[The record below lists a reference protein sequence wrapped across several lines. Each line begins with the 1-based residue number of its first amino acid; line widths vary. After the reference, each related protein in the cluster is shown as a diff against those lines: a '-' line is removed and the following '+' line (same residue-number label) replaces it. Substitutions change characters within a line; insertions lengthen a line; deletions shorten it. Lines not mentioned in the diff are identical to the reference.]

1 MQTPSLM
8 DAVRLDPAQDLAPVP
23 WWRVGVMWLFVGG
36 LGLVVIGSFA
46 LLATAVRHADTVE
59 PQAAVRSGAR
69 YAPNAPNAPTSPAL
83 QARNH
88 AATPALAPAP

>member
-1 MQTPSLM
+1 MQTPSLI
-8 DAVRLDPAQDLAPVP
+8 DAVRLDCVQDLAPVP

-46 LLATAVRHADTVE
+46 LLATAVRHADSVE
-59 PQAAVRSGAR
+59 PQPAVRSGAR
-69 YAPNAPNAPTSPAL
+69 HAPNAPTSPAL

-88 AATPALAPAP
+88 AATPAPAP

>member
-1 MQTPSLM
+1 MSSSIDPL
-8 DAVRLDPAQDLAPVP
+8 RLDGAHTMAPVP

-46 LLATAVRHADTVE
+46 LLATAVKHADTVE
-59 PQAAVRSGAR
+59 SQVVQRAAQRT
-69 YAPNAPNAPTSPAL
+69 APAALNTSTAPAL

-88 AATPALAPAP
+88 AATPVP